1 MKPTTVNLPK
11 RIVQK
16 LDDVAAREQRSRSAL
31 VRIVFEN
38 WINNPITAPIAREA
52 LKSPEFSGKREPPA

>member
-1 MKPTTVNLPK
+1 MKPTTLNLPK
-11 RIVQK
+11 RIIQK

-38 WINNPITAPIAREA
+38 WLKNPVTAPIARQA
-52 LKSPEFSGKREPPA
+52 LGSQEFSGKQEPPA